1 MTEFDFDELDRSITE
16 AMSKSGLLKENDQ
29 HAEAPTPPAVSTP
42 SNPSSNAAP
51 VSVEPNK
58 LAPGPGP
65 VANMT
70 ASPSP
75 AATVSVAE
83 QPSLSVSTA
92 SVPGSAAAPVQPAVR
107 VSTAQVQT
115 LPTNG
120 ASA

>member
-16 AMSKSGLLKENDQ
+16 AMSKSGLLKEDGQ
-29 HAEAPTPPAVSTP
+29 HTETPTPPAVSTP

-75 AATVSVAE
+75 AATVGVANKQLLE
-83 QPSLSVSTA
+83 IEHKI
-92 SVPGSAAAPVQPAVR
+92 
-107 VSTAQVQT
+107 
-115 LPTNG
+115 LPEAIFMLEKAFTEG
-120 ASA
+120 RD